1 MRRRNWLVAAAAAA
15 LVAVT
20 AALVYGQAGLVF
32 REPYLQ
38 FKIAY
43 ANGFIAGAQ
52 YIARQ
57 VRNGDIEPAKL
68 TPAYF
73 EATAFKQVVGVQV
86 SAYAARLQN
95 LNKAKQPA
103 PSQ

>member
-1 MRRRNWLVAAAAAA
+1 

-20 AALVYGQAGLVF
+20 AALVYGQVGLVF

-57 VRNGDIEPAKL
+57 VTGGDLEPSKL

-73 EATAFKQVVGVQV
+73 EGAAFKQVVGAQV

-95 LNKAKQPA
+95 LNKVKQPT
-103 PSQ
+103 PSP

>member
-1 MRRRNWLVAAAAAA
+1 MAAAAAA

-20 AALVYGQAGLVF
+20 AVLVHGQAGLVF

-57 VRNGDIEPAKL
+57 VKDGDLEPAKL

-73 EATAFKQVVGVQV
+73 DSTAFKQVVGAQV
-86 SAYAARLQN
+86 SAYADRLQN
-95 LNKAKQPA
+95 MNKAKPQA

>member
-1 MRRRNWLVAAAAAA
+1 MRRRTWIVAAVAAAV
-15 LVAVT
+15 VAVT

-57 VRNGDIEPAKL
+57 VRDGDLEPAKL

-73 EATAFKQVVGVQV
+73 DGRAFKQAVGAQV
-86 SAYAARLQN
+86 AVYAARLQN
-95 LNKAKQPA
+95 MNKAKQPA